1 MRLFTIFSAIVLAF
15 FNFNSLKAQHSPLYT
30 TPLSSLNENRGF
42 TFQVSTIGLGF
53 GGTWGKRAF
62 DNVWLNF
69 SSRLDVIQEDGD
81 IPRNAVT
88 GETISNESTIL
99 MVPVILETRYYPN
112 FDALDP
118 SLRPHFGVGIGGIM
132 GSSFPREDAEDG
144 AKSNFATAPT
154 GFVNLGVDYFSSNFS
169 YFGFN
174 FRYNFVKFTE
184 PLFGTDDEYS
194 NFALMVNF
202 GRLIK

>member
-1 MRLFTIFSAIVLAF
+1 MRLLTIFSAIVLAF
-15 FNFNSLKAQHSPLYT
+15 LSFGSLKAQHSPIYT

-42 TFQVSTIGLGF
+42 NFQVSTIGLGF

-62 DNVWLNF
+62 DNVWFNL
-69 SSRLDVIQEDGD
+69 SSRLDLIQEDGD
-81 IPRNAVT
+81 IPRNTVT
-88 GETISNESTIL
+88 GETINNESTIL
-99 MVPVILETRYYPN
+99 MVPVILETRYYPH

-118 SLRPHFGVGIGGIM
+118 SLRPHFGVGVGGIL
-132 GSSFPREDAEDG
+132 GWSFPRDDAEDG
-144 AKSNFATAPT
+144 VKNNFAMAPT

-174 FRYNFVKFTE
+174 IRYNFVKFAE

-202 GRLIK
+202 GKLIK